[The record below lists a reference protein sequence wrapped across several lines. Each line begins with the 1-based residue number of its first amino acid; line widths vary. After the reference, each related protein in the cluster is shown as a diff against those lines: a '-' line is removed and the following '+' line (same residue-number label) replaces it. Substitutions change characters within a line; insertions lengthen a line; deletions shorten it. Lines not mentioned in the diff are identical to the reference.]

1 MKKIIFW
8 LCCTVLISGLCI
20 AALAQST
27 SETNTPASQ
36 PVPVLDGAA
45 GQCSVE
51 FNVTTPDGKPAE
63 AAKVKVHIAYRFGGF
78 HKLDLE
84 ASTNSDGKVK
94 FTGLP
99 AKVRR
104 SQLEFEAT
112 KGQLTGTTTVD
123 PATECQAKRDI
134 KLAEKTASG
143 GLALLLVIE

>member
-1 MKKIIFW
+1 MKNMIFL
-8 LCCTVLISGLCI
+8 LCCIALIAGFCT
-20 AALAQST
+20 AAVAQSN
-27 SETNTPASQ
+27 SEANTPAQ
-36 PVPVLDGAA
+36 AVPVLDGAA

-51 FNVTTPDGKPAE
+51 FNVTTPDGKPVE

-84 ASTNSDGKVK
+84 ASTNSDGRVK

-112 KGQLTGTTTVD
+112 KGQLTGTTMVD
-123 PATECQAKRDI
+123 PATECRAKRDI

>member
-1 MKKIIFW
+1 MKNINFL
-8 LCCTVLISGLCI
+8 LCCTALIAGFCT
-20 AALAQST
+20 AALAQTT
-27 SETNTPASQ
+27 SDANTPAAQ
-36 PVPVLDGAA
+36 AVPVLDGGA

-51 FNVTTPDGKPAE
+51 FNVTNPDGKPAE
-63 AAKVKVHIAYRFGGF
+63 AARVRVHIAYRFGGF

-84 ASTNSDGKVK
+84 ASTNADGKVK

-112 KGQLTGTTTVD
+112 KDKLTGAATLD

-134 KLAEKTASG
+134 KLAEKTASS
-143 GLALLLVIE
+143 GLALLLVVE